1 MLLFSGRHLQP
12 SPRGYSKQ
20 GEQHVLLAVRALR
33 FCLSRRQHLKFIPVL
48 QLRKCQQPK
57 PRQQYLMY
65 SPHDVVGEAE
75 GEAEG
80 LDGVVR
86 EEQHMLYSTGR
97 NVAHVQVS
105 MMLFP
110 PEMNHPCQKMHL
122 RKVCLS

>member
-12 SPRGYSKQ
+12 SPRGYSEQ
-20 GEQHVLLAVRALR
+20 GEQHMLLVVRALQ
-33 FCLSRRQHLKFIPVL
+33 FCLLRRQHLKFIPAL

-57 PRQQYLMY
+57 PSQQY
-65 SPHDVVGEAE
+65 PHDVVGEAE

-80 LDGVVR
+80 LDGVAR
-86 EEQHMLYSTGR
+86 EEQHMLYSMGR